1 MVNESQRTQVGQ
13 ETKQKVAA
21 GRGAEWALWRAPDA
35 EEHNA
40 MEKVVTE
47 FGATRG

>member
-1 MVNESQRTQVGQ
+1 MVNESQRTQVDQ
-13 ETKQKVAA
+13 EAKQKVAA
-21 GRGAEWALWRAPDA
+21 GRGAEWAPRRAPDA

-47 FGATRG
+47 VGVTCG